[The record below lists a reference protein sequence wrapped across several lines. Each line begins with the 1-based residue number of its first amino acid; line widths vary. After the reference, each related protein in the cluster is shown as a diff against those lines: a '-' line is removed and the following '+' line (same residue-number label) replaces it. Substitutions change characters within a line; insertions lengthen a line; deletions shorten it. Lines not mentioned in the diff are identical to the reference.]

1 MTGKYQPT
9 GGYNT
14 YIVQRQ
20 GDGTYTVINSAAY
33 AANDAMRHTLYYTQ
47 RNQGKF
53 ILVETNAPAGYFG
66 DWTDIDHPGT
76 AGTPL
81 GKRAYYIEITEANDN
96 AVLWLDNAD
105 YNADI
110 LTADKGGTKLVT
122 SGGVET
128 TVVIYK
134 ASDAPASEIQYK
146 EPARVY
152 NTDNSG
158 KAANEDSYITTATDG
173 VMKNDRT
180 LGEISISKVDL
191 DAVRYVGGKAA
202 HGTAF
207 ASGQAHGDATLD
219 GAVYDLYVAEDIT
232 HPDGV
237 TGVVDYSKIVDADG
251 NPIWHTTI
259 RDNSGQWVSDYL
271 PVLKK
276 DHLVA
281 SAKIED
287 GWLTFANLYLGKYY
301 VVERSTGAV
310 IPLREGAL
318 AVSGTYPT
326 VDSRTKAAT
335 GQVAALASSNGQY
348 TDWVYKNQFSTISK
362 SKALDGSWTYD
373 AYSLSF
379 ANGYLC
385 DEHNY
390 YITPAYSDEG
400 WYVEKT
406 TFSDNRQAAGEQ
418 IDKTSYRA
426 NYHLHADN
434 ALAESQDQVAKGNVE
449 ISKIVSSS
457 GQSNGL
463 ELENARFTFYLVSD
477 LSKVSQFDQT
487 RTGAYTLQS
496 ILDAYINKSYDN
508 AHLKWDF
515 SGETQAIAKTY
526 EVNAAEI
533 AAYNKTLTAAGE
545 NKNGKGDGWQPTG
558 NANEYQLAEIFSSDT
573 GNIRVQGL
581 PYGTYLVVETTTPK
595 DLYQTYGNKPYPIA
609 AVENTK
615 QIEKAIDVM
624 REISPIPGLP
634 KNEVE
639 GCCYDAER
647 QELVFC
653 AAIPPQELLQ
663 RLPAEIV
670 MATAESSYAGI
681 SENEL
686 LRQTAAAISVEVCG
700 RLGLPMPPD
709 AFQTLEGMRDHIPDG
724 EERRTLEKVREM
736 AVTFGDAVCKRLKLE
751 RGQPA
756 PQQEER

>member
-1 MTGKYQPT
+1 MDT
-9 GGYNT
+9 
-14 YIVQRQ
+14 V
-20 GDGTYTVINSAAY
+20 YTK
-33 AANDAMRHTLYYTQ
+33 R
-47 RNQGKF
+47 
-53 ILVETNAPAGYFG
+53 EEAG
-66 DWTDIDHPGT
+66 
-76 AGTPL
+76 
-81 GKRAYYIEITEANDN
+81 
-96 AVLWLDNAD
+96 
-105 YNADI
+105 
-110 LTADKGGTKLVT
+110 KGGTKLVT

-624 REISPIPGLP
+624 REISPIPVLP